1 MEVALGVGMAV
12 DRGCLGCSAG
22 LGTPNG
28 EGPDPVLPTL
38 GKVNVGFVVGVV
50 SELVTGVGW
59 VVGNENVDAGVEVEL
74 EVVVGGGAGVADLKK
89 SGTAVLVAVGGGSG
103 FTVEARVVV
112 VAGLAKNSGTA
123 GCAGAGIVVKDVG
136 AGVGV
141 VNAFFAGPLV
151 SIVVGLVIGFGC
163 VEAVEEGMD
172 KLVVVVPVAEVIV
185 GGLNNATGPGAGAGE
200 GFFSFSVAF
209 FWS

>member
-1 MEVALGVGMAV
+1 MAV

-22 LGTPNG
+22 LGTANG

-38 GKVNVGFVVGVV
+38 GKVNVGFVVEGV
-50 SELVTGVGW
+50 SELVIGVGW
-59 VVGNENVDAGVEVEL
+59 LVGNENVDAGVEVEL
-74 EVVVGGGAGVADLKK
+74 EVVVGGGAGVAALEKK

-103 FTVEARVVV
+103 FTVEAGVVV
-112 VAGLAKNSGTA
+112 VADLAKKLGTED
-123 GCAGAGIVVKDVG
+123 CAGAGTVKDIG

-151 SIVVGLVIGFGC
+151 SIVVVGLFVGFGC
-163 VEAVEEGMD
+163 VEAVEEGVD
-172 KLVVVVPVAEVIV
+172 KLEVVVPAAEVVV
-185 GGLNNATGPGAGAGE
+185 GGLKNGNGPGTGAGE